1 MQHTAKRKWLAAG
14 WKADLGGET
23 AVLRCTNVVGQ
34 SNGRVRIIIIS
45 VALCVCT
52 ALWGYG
58 TGELNGVLLPGR
70 GTGGHWAETTGG
82 TQKGYEQ
89 KQRPVLRHLAGGA
102 GGDEDSSHRCGQCAA
117 H

>member
-1 MQHTAKRKWLAAG
+1 MR
-14 WKADLGGET
+14 
-23 AVLRCTNVVGQ
+23 
-34 SNGRVRIIIIS
+34 
-45 VALCVCT
+45 T

-58 TGELNGVLLPGR
+58 AGELNGVLLPGR
-70 GTGGHWAETTGG
+70 GTGEGRARNGRGTGEHWAETKGG